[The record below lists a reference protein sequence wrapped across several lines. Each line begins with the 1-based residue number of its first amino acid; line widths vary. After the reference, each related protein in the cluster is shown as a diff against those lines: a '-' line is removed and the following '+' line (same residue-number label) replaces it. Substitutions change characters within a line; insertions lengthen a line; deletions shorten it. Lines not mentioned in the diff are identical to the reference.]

1 MDQYSEKVKRNFS
14 EFGNGD
20 GIIPTKFASVA
31 MPENIWNDIKQGQW
45 KFQKHE
51 MWNCYGRIIIKVDME
66 VTKDF
71 LRLIYG
77 QKLPVG
83 KINKDGV

>member
-14 EFGNGD
+14 EFGDGD

-31 MPENIWNDIKQGQW
+31 LPKNIWSEIKQGQW
-45 KFQKHE
+45 KFKKHE
-51 MWNCYGRIIIKVDME
+51 MWNCYGRIIIKVGME

-71 LRLIYG
+71 LRLI
-77 QKLPVG
+77 
-83 KINKDGV
+83 